1 MKQRGFTLLEML
13 VASLIMAIAV
23 VGLMAEI
30 TSSMRNATRVTA
42 RDRSVLLARS
52 KMDELLL
59 EAHFPLD
66 TVVQGSFDPSLT
78 GGVQGGWRARMT
90 RFDMP
95 PTPSPGD
102 QVLDRMELEIW
113 WMASSE
119 RRTFTLNG
127 YRTDVLRP
135 EDLLQ

>member
-1 MKQRGFTLLEML
+1 
-13 VASLIMAIAV
+13 
-23 VGLMAEI
+23 
-30 TSSMRNATRVTA
+30 
-42 RDRSVLLARS
+42 VLLARA
-52 KMDELLL
+52 KMDELLI
-59 EAHFPLD
+59 EPHFPLD
-66 TVVQGSFDPSLT
+66 TVVQGSFDASLT

-95 PTPSPGD
+95 PTPAPGD

-113 WMASSE
+113 WMVNTE